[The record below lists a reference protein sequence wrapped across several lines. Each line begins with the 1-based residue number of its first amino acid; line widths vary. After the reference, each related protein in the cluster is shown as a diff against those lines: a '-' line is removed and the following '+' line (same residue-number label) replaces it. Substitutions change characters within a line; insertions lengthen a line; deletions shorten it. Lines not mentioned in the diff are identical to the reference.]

1 MENRKCP
8 VLVDGK
14 ECGLALT
21 LAERDTETATEVY
34 ECLRGHRTS
43 VPLGVVEKRKCS
55 TLVDGKQCGLALSV
69 VERDLETGTQ
79 VYECAL
85 GHRTRDPLDPE
96 VVDNSS

>member
-14 ECGLALT
+14 ECGLAVTLT
-21 LAERDTETATEVY
+21 EREIETGTEVY
-34 ECLRGHRTS
+34 ECLRGHRTG
-43 VPLGVVEKRKCS
+43 VPLGVVEKRKCP

-85 GHRTRDPLDPE
+85 GHRTRDPLAPG
-96 VVDNSS
+96 S